1 MSSSEVTSGIREN
14 ILVSGSL
21 KNSCVLASCIVRA
34 VKITIPGLETAE
46 YVQAEVALS
55 PPYVPDGDY
64 ELYFEDQ
71 GAELRWCLDLGG
83 PASDP
88 AERSSVVRPLG
99 RTLTAGE
106 WL

>member
-64 ELYFEDQ
+64 ELYFE
-71 GAELRWCLDLGG
+71 GLTIKVRNSGG
-83 PASDP
+83 VWTSEDP
-88 AERSSVVRPLG
+88 RAIQPNEAQWSAL
-99 RTLTAGE
+99 
-106 WL
+106 